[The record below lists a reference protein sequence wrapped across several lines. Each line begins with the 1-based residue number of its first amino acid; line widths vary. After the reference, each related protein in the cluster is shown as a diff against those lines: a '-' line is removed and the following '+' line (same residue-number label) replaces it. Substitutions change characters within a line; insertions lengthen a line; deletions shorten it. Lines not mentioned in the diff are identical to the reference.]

1 MFQLFAVF
9 MSREKAQ
16 DFFLF
21 CIEVSFSTFGVVT
34 TNSKYTPRCDTMSL
48 IHELAWTSMNSEVAV
63 LPASVCTAT
72 VLYRAS
78 SGMLSNSP
86 LENNV

>member
-1 MFQLFAVF
+1 

-16 DFFLF
+16 DLFLF
-21 CIEVSFSTFGVVT
+21 CIEFSFSTFGVVT
-34 TNSKYTPRCDTMSL
+34 TNSNYMQRCDTMSV

-63 LPASVCTAT
+63 LPAFVCTAT

-78 SGMLSNSP
+78 SGMFKSNSP